1 MIWIDPSQLG
11 LQLILRNSQQR
22 LGRSHQRGPP
32 RILHKG
38 GGKRLENSHIDDL
51 ARIFQLNRELGHKSD
66 RETISQLIEQA
77 EPAIIVATRIETISA
92 ITVFVNSAL
101 KIPTDVANYKAPVA
115 DSSKRRRKKSSYIEF
130 YDAKDSSVIA
140 PLAPI
145 APKGL
150 VPIFHS
156 RTIFMIPSTGGA
168 ATITTEETFNHLQ
181 FFAIPT
187 TATPNYSVSG
197 QPMSNFFFA
206 LQSGKNKSFGTTT
219 SRSTTSGSREK
230 SAEKMAASTTTRVS
244 D

>member
-1 MIWIDPSQLG
+1 MAGGTSSSTEETDLLPPFSPLPQPLSFDIMPLLKQEPVENHLDGSIPVGVAALS
-11 LQLILRNSQQR
+11 SQQ
-22 LGRSHQRGPP
+22 SV
-32 RILHKG
+32 
-38 GGKRLENSHIDDL
+38 
-51 ARIFQLNRELGHKSD
+51 A
-66 RETISQLIEQA
+66 A

-197 QPMSNFFFA
+197 
-206 LQSGKNKSFGTTT
+206 KNKSFGTTT